1 MLIKTSIKNC
11 YFIWSTKHSFCLT
24 LCKTGLNQHF
34 FTVVVIS
41 ELGWILLA
49 WPELLVCSWSSAR
62 QWLWPTGTWASWT
75 GWDWSCNPEWVLVSQ
90 WDVGG
95 CGFGHRCGHLWQEEL
110 ERSGKYFQDFFEKA
124 VQAALVISLCLFICD
139 FAYMRLR
146 FGHFSE
152 TYPLIYSHPWSFY
165 MQTHYMG
172 EYFFGPFLSQITRET
187 YISKFLSKNS
197 N

>member
-1 MLIKTSIKNC
+1 MPIFNTTKKVPTGEGVVNFDKCTLGFYISIFFLLIKTSIKNY

-24 LCKTGLNQHF
+24 LCKTGLNQQF

-62 QWLWPTGTWASWT
+62 QWLWPPGTWASWT

-95 CGFGHRCGHLWQEEL
+95 YGFGHRCGHLWQEEL
-110 ERSGKYFQDFFEKA
+110 ERSGKYFEIFLKKA
-124 VQAALVISLCLFICD
+124 EQ
-139 FAYMRLR
+139 
-146 FGHFSE
+146 
-152 TYPLIYSHPWSFY
+152 IYL
-165 MQTHYMG
+165 QT
-172 EYFFGPFLSQITRET
+172 SSI
-187 YISKFLSKNS
+187 NA
-197 N
+197 